1 MLTAVEKPF
10 RIARRKAKLPEEM
23 VLYSSRHT
31 FATDLLDR
39 TGNLKL
45 VADVLGHGST
55 VITAKY
61 LHPAFKQVAG
71 IVDQR
76 NEAWRASASQ
86 ARFTS

>member
-1 MLTAVEKPF
+1 
-10 RIARRKAKLPEEM
+10 
-23 VLYSSRHT
+23 
-31 FATDLLDR
+31 
-39 TGNLKL
+39 
-45 VADVLGHGST
+45 
-55 VITAKY
+55 VITGKY